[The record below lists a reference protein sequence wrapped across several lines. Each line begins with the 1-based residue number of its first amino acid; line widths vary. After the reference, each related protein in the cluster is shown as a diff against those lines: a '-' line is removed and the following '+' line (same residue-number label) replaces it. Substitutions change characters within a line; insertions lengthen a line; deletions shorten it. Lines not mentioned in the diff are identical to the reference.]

1 MRLYYTVT
9 IDEHHSEER
18 KLQLLSDLVKLAV
31 VHFNQATE
39 AGAVLEPV
47 LCDTDLR
54 PRKRASARPQ

>member
-47 LCDTDLR
+47 LRDTDLR
-54 PRKRASARPQ
+54 PPKRASARPQ